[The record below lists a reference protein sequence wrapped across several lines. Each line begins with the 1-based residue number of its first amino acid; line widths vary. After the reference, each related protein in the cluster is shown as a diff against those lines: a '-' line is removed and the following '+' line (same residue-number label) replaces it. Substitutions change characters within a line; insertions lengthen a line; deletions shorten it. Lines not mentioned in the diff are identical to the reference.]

1 MSKIKKRDIIL
12 TFILGFSIGIILTI
26 LITRIPSVRYDIN
39 NDGKVTPYD
48 AVKVINYYLNKE

>member
-1 MSKIKKRDIIL
+1 MNKKNIIL

-26 LITRIPSVRYDIN
+26 LITRIPSVRYDVN

>member
-1 MSKIKKRDIIL
+1 MIEMKKRNIIL
-12 TFILGFSIGIILTI
+12 TFILGFSIGIIFTI

>member
-1 MSKIKKRDIIL
+1 MNKKNIIL

-39 NDGKVTPYD
+39 SDGKVTLAD
-48 AVKVINYYLNKE
+48 AVKIVNYYLEKRNGE